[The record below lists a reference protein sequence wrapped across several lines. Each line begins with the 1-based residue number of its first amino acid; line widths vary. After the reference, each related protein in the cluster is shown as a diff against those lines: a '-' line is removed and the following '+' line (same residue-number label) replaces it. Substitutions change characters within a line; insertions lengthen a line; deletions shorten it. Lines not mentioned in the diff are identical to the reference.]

1 MKAEKNREKKQVV
14 CHVSFAFIPTNLSNS
29 HHWNGSE
36 SVAQLSGISVVP
48 GLPRQCNEW
57 RCRWSKIKDY
67 RKSRLNAPVF
77 TLSGY
82 TEFLNLALDN
92 RKSLGC
98 G

>member
-1 MKAEKNREKKQVV
+1 V
-14 CHVSFAFIPTNLSNS
+14 
-29 HHWNGSE
+29 GSQWSRDFLG
-36 SVAQLSGISVVP
+36 SVISGDVGGV
-48 GLPRQCNEW
+48 
-57 RCRWSKIKDY
+57 KDY
-67 RKSRLNAPVF
+67 RDGQKLSRLNAPVF